1 MLNKLYL
8 YAGLLVIAGLV
19 YWRYNY
25 VMSKNEQLEIDLAN
39 EKISHQRSVVLLEKE
54 RQNAADAALRAQQFY
69 QDVEKDNAELEKL
82 RACVANNTCGV
93 RIAKGACP
101 KLPSAG
107 TNAGGTEAADAADRK
122 QLEQDYFRLIES
134 IKLTKSRYEWMQREL
149 IARSHPQYCQP

>member
-8 YAGLLVIAGLV
+8 YAGLIAIAGLV
-19 YWRYNY
+19 YWRYDY
-25 VMSKNEQLEIDLAN
+25 VMSENKRLADALANEQLAH
-39 EKISHQRSVVLLEKE
+39 KQTVAVLSKE
-54 RQNAADAALRAQQFY
+54 RQNAADAALLAQQFY

-107 TNAGGTEAADAADRK
+107 TNAGGTEEADAADRK

-134 IKLTKSRYEWMQREL
+134 IKLTKSRYEWMQRDL
-149 IARSHPQYCQP
+149 IARSDPGYCKP